1 VEHTILIS
9 EIASDYPDGL
19 GRGRALLGVRA
30 QKLSSVTRNDNGRA
44 QCRHQQIVLFTEVK
58 LIKKVITVKTI
69 EIELP
74 EVEVEYLKILS
85 QERRLSIS
93 ELIRQAISLTYPLV
107 EKQNESVKESYLQ
120 LLREDGISEEE
131 LKKAEKDIES
141 AESQW
146 SSMDQKEIWRLM
158 RAKSF
163 AQTKQWAKAKGI
175 ELENLTEDEMM
186 QLVSEGVRKVRELRK
201 GK

>member
-1 VEHTILIS
+1 
-9 EIASDYPDGL
+9 
-19 GRGRALLGVRA
+19 
-30 QKLSSVTRNDNGRA
+30 
-44 QCRHQQIVLFTEVK
+44 
-58 LIKKVITVKTI
+58 
-69 EIELP
+69 LP

-85 QERRLSIS
+85 QELCLPIS

-107 EKQNESVKESYLQ
+107 EKKKESFKESYLQ
-120 LLREDGISEEE
+120 LLKDDGISEGEIR
-131 LKKAEKDIES
+131 KAEKDIES

-146 SSMDQKEIWRLM
+146 SGMDRKEIWRLM

-163 AQTKQWAKAKGI
+163 AQTKQWAKARGI

>member
-1 VEHTILIS
+1 M
-9 EIASDYPDGL
+9 
-19 GRGRALLGVRA
+19 
-30 QKLSSVTRNDNGRA
+30 
-44 QCRHQQIVLFTEVK
+44 
-58 LIKKVITVKTI
+58 KTI

-74 EVEVEYLKILS
+74 EIEVEYLKILS
-85 QERRLSIS
+85 KERRLHIS
-93 ELIRQAISLTYPLV
+93 ELIRQAIYLTYTFAEQKKKSL
-107 EKQNESVKESYLQ
+107 KESYLQ
-120 LLREDGISEEE
+120 LLREDGKSEEE
-131 LKKAEKDIES
+131 IRKAKKDIES
-141 AESQW
+141 AESQRPN
-146 SSMDQKEIWRLM
+146 MNEKEIWRLM

>member
-1 VEHTILIS
+1 MV
-9 EIASDYPDGL
+9 
-19 GRGRALLGVRA
+19 
-30 QKLSSVTRNDNGRA
+30 
-44 QCRHQQIVLFTEVK
+44 
-58 LIKKVITVKTI
+58 VKTI

-74 EVEVEYLKILS
+74 EAEVKYLEILS
-85 QERRLSIS
+85 QEQCLPIS
-93 ELIRQAISLTYPLV
+93 DLIRQAIYLTYPFV
-107 EKQNESVKESYLQ
+107 EESKESFKESYLQ
-120 LLREDGISEEE
+120 LLREDGVSEEE
-131 LKKAEKDIES
+131 IKKAKKDIES

-146 SSMDQKEIWRLM
+146 SGMDRKEIWRLM

-175 ELENLTEDEMM
+175 ELENLTEYEMM

>member
-1 VEHTILIS
+1 
-9 EIASDYPDGL
+9 
-19 GRGRALLGVRA
+19 
-30 QKLSSVTRNDNGRA
+30 
-44 QCRHQQIVLFTEVK
+44 
-58 LIKKVITVKTI
+58 VKTI

-74 EVEVEYLKILS
+74 ETEIEYLEILS
-85 QERRLSIS
+85 QEQCLPIS
-93 ELIRQAISLTYPLV
+93 ELIQRAISLTYPLV
-107 EKQNESVKESYLQ
+107 EKQKESVKESYLQ

-131 LKKAEKDIES
+131 LKKAEKDIDS
-141 AESQW
+141 AESHW